1 MKPRDYSCPSWFPYS
16 IRFIQIRN
24 LKFLLPAFLMM
35 AGQGFSQ
42 MILHKAADPMGQD
55 VSGDRQVVVAGRAAA
70 QPLVVQVTNAKGEPL
85 SGVKVLFD
93 VAGGQ
98 AARLDSAQAI
108 SDVQGYARCRATS
121 NTGPQPVYINA
132 WLAAGPEQR
141 VTFTLHSF
149 LPHWW
154 LFALLGSLGGVALFL
169 FGLRFSS
176 RGLQKAAGV
185 KLKQMLWSLT
195 DNSLMGMGVGAL
207 VTVIIQSSTATTVML
222 VSLTNAGLIGLRQVL
237 GVILGADIGTTVTV
251 QLIAFKLSDYSLIL
265 VALGFL
271 LMTIAGKKAWR
282 YYPQIMFGAGLIFF
296 GLKLTSEAIAPLKVL
311 PWFTQLFL
319 HLDGNPLLGVLI
331 GTAFTL
337 LVHSSAAT
345 IGILLTL
352 AFQGL
357 IPLPAAIPVIIGAN
371 IGTCGSAL
379 VAAWG
384 QTKEAVLVA
393 WGHTIFK
400 VGAGL
405 LALVLINPFTA
416 LVVRMGGEPARQ
428 IANAHTLFN
437 LAAALIFLP
446 FLVPYEKL
454 LRRIVPD
461 QLDRPKAFGPK
472 YLDERVLETPSL
484 AIGQV
489 SQEILRMADIVKG
502 MLGRSMEALE
512 KNDSLLQQQLVDEDD
527 KVDLLEEAI
536 TPYVAKIAQQELSGD
551 QSDRGIKL
559 LYVVNDL
566 EHIGD
571 VISKNIMGHVRKK
584 IDGQLAFSQEGLND
598 LREIHRQTMVTLDL
612 AIGAFAA
619 NDAGLA
625 RRALERKEQVYL
637 MERELYKKHL
647 ERLQKGL
654 KESRETST
662 IHLDLLSD
670 FERINFNASQ
680 MGASILPKA

>member
-1 MKPRDYSCPSWFPYS
+1 MKPRKNSCHSWFPYLS
-16 IRFIQIRN
+16 QLIRIRN
-24 LKFLLPAFLMM
+24 RMLLLPVVLIL
-35 AGQGFSQ
+35 AGPAFSQ
-42 MILHKAADPMGQD
+42 VILKKASDPLGQD
-55 VSGDRQVVVAGRAAA
+55 VSGDQQVVVVGQEASH
-70 QPLVVQVTNAKGEPL
+70 PLVVQVTNSKGKPL
-85 SGVKVLFD
+85 PGVKVLFD
-93 VAGGQ
+93 VAGGR
-98 AARLDSAQAI
+98 AASLDI
-108 SDVQGYARCRATS
+108 SQSMTDVQGYARCRATS
-121 NTGPQPVYINA
+121 KTGPQPVYVNA
-132 WLAAGPEQR
+132 WLAANPAQK
-141 VTFTLHSF
+141 VTFTLNSF

-271 LMTIAGKKAWR
+271 LMAIAGKRPWR

-296 GLKLTSEAIAPLKVL
+296 GLKLTSEAIAPLKAM
-311 PWFTQLFL
+311 PWFTQMFL
-319 HLDGNPLLGVLI
+319 SLNGHPLLGVLI

-337 LVHSSAAT
+337 MVHSSAAT

-357 IPLPAAIPVIIGAN
+357 IPLPTAIPVIIGAN

-379 VAAWG
+379 IAAWG

-405 LALVLINPFTA
+405 LAFILINPFTA
-416 LVVRMGGEPARQ
+416 LVIKMGGEPARQ

-454 LRRIVPD
+454 LRKIVPE
-461 QLDRPKAFGPK
+461 QLDRQKAFGPK

-489 SQEILRMADIVKG
+489 SQEILRMSHIVKD
-502 MLGRSMEALE
+502 MLARCMEALE
-512 KNDSLLQQQLVDEDD
+512 KNDTQLQQQLVDEDD

-571 VISKNIMGHVRKK
+571 VISKNIMGHVQKK
-584 IDGQLAFSQEGLND
+584 IDGQLAFSPEGLND
-598 LREIHRQTMVTLDL
+598 LREIHRQTMSTLDL

-625 RRALERKEQVYL
+625 RQALERKDMVYAL
-637 MERELYKKHL
+637 EREMYKKHL
-647 ERLQKGL
+647 DRLQKGL
-654 KESRETST
+654 KESQETST

-680 MGASILPKA
+680 IGASILPKG

>member
-35 AGQGFSQ
+35 TGQVFSQ
-42 MILHKAADPMGQD
+42 MLLHKAADPMGQD

-108 SDVQGYARCRATS
+108 TDVQGYARCRATS

-132 WLAAGPEQR
+132 WLAASPEQR
-141 VTFTLHSF
+141 LTFTLHSF

-405 LALVLINPFTA
+405 LALILINPFTA
-416 LVVRMGGEPARQ
+416 LVVRMGGETARQ

-461 QLDRPKAFGPK
+461 QLDRQKAFGPK

-551 QSDRGIKL
+551 QSNRGIKL

-584 IDGQLAFSQEGLND
+584 IDGQLAFSQEGLCD
-598 LREIHRQTMVTLDL
+598 LREIHRQTMATLEL
-612 AIGAFAA
+612 SIGAFAA

-625 RRALERKEQVYL
+625 RRAQERKEQVYL
-637 MERELYKKHL
+637 MEREFYKKHL
-647 ERLQKGL
+647 DRLQKGL

-680 MGASILPKA
+680 MGASILPKT

>member
-1 MKPRDYSCPSWFPYS
+1 
-16 IRFIQIRN
+16 
-24 LKFLLPAFLMM
+24 
-35 AGQGFSQ
+35 

-55 VSGDRQVVVAGRAAA
+55 VSGDRQVVVAGRAAD

-108 SDVQGYARCRATS
+108 TDVQGYARCRATS

-311 PWFTQLFL
+311 PWFTQMFL

-405 LALVLINPFTA
+405 LALILINPFTA
-416 LVVRMGGEPARQ
+416 LVVRMGGETARQ

-461 QLDRPKAFGPK
+461 QLDRQKAFGPK

-551 QSDRGIKL
+551 QSNRGIKL

-571 VISKNIMGHVRKK
+571 VISKNIWVHVR
-584 IDGQLAFSQEGLND
+584 
-598 LREIHRQTMVTLDL
+598 
-612 AIGAFAA
+612 
-619 NDAGLA
+619 
-625 RRALERKEQVYL
+625 
-637 MERELYKKHL
+637 
-647 ERLQKGL
+647 
-654 KESRETST
+654 
-662 IHLDLLSD
+662 
-670 FERINFNASQ
+670 
-680 MGASILPKA
+680 

>member
-1 MKPRDYSCPSWFPYS
+1 
-16 IRFIQIRN
+16 Q
-24 LKFLLPAFLMM
+24 
-35 AGQGFSQ
+35 
-42 MILHKAADPMGQD
+42 
-55 VSGDRQVVVAGRAAA
+55 
-70 QPLVVQVTNAKGEPL
+70 
-85 SGVKVLFD
+85 
-93 VAGGQ
+93 
-98 AARLDSAQAI
+98 
-108 SDVQGYARCRATS
+108 
-121 NTGPQPVYINA
+121 TGPQPVYVNA
-132 WLAAGPEQR
+132 WLAASPEQR

-154 LFALLGSLGGVALFL
+154 LFAFLGSLGGVALFL

-207 VTVIIQSSTATTVML
+207 VTVIIQSSTAATVML
-222 VSLTNAGLIGLRQVL
+222 VSLTNAGLIGLRQAL

-271 LMTIAGKKAWR
+271 LMTIAGKRAWR
-282 YYPQIMFGAGLIFF
+282 YYPQIIFGAGLIFF

-311 PWFTQLFL
+311 PWFTQMFL
-319 HLDGNPLLGVLI
+319 HLDGRPLLGILI

-379 VAAWG
+379 IAAWG

-405 LALVLINPFTA
+405 LALILINPFTA

-446 FLVPYEKL
+446 FLAPYEKL
-454 LRRIVPD
+454 LRKIVPE
-461 QLDRPKAFGPK
+461 QLDRQKTFGPK

-489 SQEILRMADIVKG
+489 SQEILRMADIVKD

-512 KNDSLLQQQLVDEDD
+512 KNDAQLQQQLVDDDD

-536 TPYVAKIAQQELSGD
+536 TPYVAKIAQQELSGE
-551 QSDRGIKL
+551 QSNRGIKL

-584 IDGQLAFSQEGLND
+584 IDGQLAFSQEGLCD
-598 LREIHRQTMVTLDL
+598 LREIHRQTMITLDL

-625 RRALERKEQVYL
+625 RQALERKDSVYA
-637 MERELYKKHL
+637 
-647 ERLQKGL
+647 Q
-654 KESRETST
+654 
-662 IHLDLLSD
+662 
-670 FERINFNASQ
+670 
-680 MGASILPKA
+680 